1 MEELL
6 AGFQVNAPSPAAQI
20 NSAEAALGV
29 TLPADYR
36 TFLEMS
42 DGGAG
47 YIGEDYLVLWRAAEL
62 HPFNR
67 DVEVSEYADGLVG
80 FGSDGGGEMFA
91 FDTRFQP
98 PPVVIVSFIGMS
110 HEDAIVV
117 ADDFTGLLR
126 RMKQAA
132 GSLFDPKPNSGAE
145 L

>member
-1 MEELL
+1 M
-6 AGFQVNAPSPAAQI
+6 AGFHLNAPSPPAHI
-20 NSAEAALGV
+20 SMAEAALGV
-29 TLPADYR
+29 MLPADYR
-36 TFLEMS
+36 AFLERG

-47 YIGEDYLVLWRAAEL
+47 FIGENYIVLWRAAEL

-67 DVEVSEYADGLVG
+67 DVEVSKYADGLVG

-98 PPVVIVSFIGMS
+98 FPVVIVSFIGLS
-110 HEDAIVV
+110 HEEALVV

-132 GSLFDPKPNSGAE
+132 GSLLEPKPSNK
-145 L
+145 

>member
-1 MEELL
+1 M
-6 AGFQVNAPSPAAQI
+6 AGFRANAPSSAAQI
-20 NSAEAALGV
+20 SSAEAALGV
-29 TLPADYR
+29 ALPADYR

-42 DGGAG
+42 DGGEG
-47 YIGEDYLVLWRAAEL
+47 FVGDHYLVLWRAAEL

-67 DVEVSEYADGLVG
+67 DAEVSEYADGLVG

-110 HEDAIVV
+110 HEEAVVV

-126 RMKQAA
+126 RMTRDA
-132 GSLFDPKPNSGAE
+132 GSLFGPKPTVI
-145 L
+145 